1 MCNSHHLYVILSHLR
16 YFAFF
21 LGRGED
27 LDSPITK
34 VQKIVFHLIF
44 IRWRALRTWS
54 SKCWIQKSILFSN
67 FKPNSREG
75 GSKYTVVFQESSS
88 LEIIL
93 PFSNCRF
100 LWYKY
105 SYMQYYLSLCD
116 PMDCGLLSSSLR
128 GFSRKEYWS
137 GWPFPSPGDLP
148 HPGAEPTSLTSL
160 PLAGGLFTTSATRV
174 HGIRTCLGPEFI
186 WAHCPHPAFL
196 WQCRPESRRR
206 KSGSWRESLHD
217 GVCFDFI
224 ANSQKTKF

>member
-1 MCNSHHLYVILSHLR
+1 
-16 YFAFF
+16 
-21 LGRGED
+21 
-27 LDSPITK
+27 
-34 VQKIVFHLIF
+34 
-44 IRWRALRTWS
+44 
-54 SKCWIQKSILFSN
+54 
-67 FKPNSREG
+67 
-75 GSKYTVVFQESSS
+75 
-88 LEIIL
+88 
-93 PFSNCRF
+93 
-100 LWYKY
+100 
-105 SYMQYYLSLCD
+105 MQYYLSLCD

-174 HGIRTCLGPEFI
+174 HGIRTCQGPEFI